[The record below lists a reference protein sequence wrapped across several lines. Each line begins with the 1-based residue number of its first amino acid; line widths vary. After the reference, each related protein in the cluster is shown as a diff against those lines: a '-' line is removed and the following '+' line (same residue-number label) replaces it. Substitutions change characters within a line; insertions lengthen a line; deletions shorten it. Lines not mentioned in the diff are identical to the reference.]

1 MRQAWE
7 AARLRRTLSSSGVWS
22 VLWGIVATITGV
34 ASLEASGL
42 NALLIGIGLFLIGTG
57 IAAWAS
63 PGPITLRLDAA
74 ALLMVGVWN
83 ILVAVTGD
91 LSSQFMWIVLGFFQ
105 VGWAVQR
112 FRQHGNFVRV
122 QHIPKSLAREVEALV
137 NSVQRATAERV
148 EFRIGN
154 KVWLARLLP
163 DLVVAVSGAGNA
175 QDVQFV
181 LPDEFALQ
189 VTGTAQGR
197 QWPPAIIHLKGEG
210 RTGTVAPA
218 SAERYR
224 VWRAGQEGLGAA
236 STPQEP
242 SAGPDRVESAPAE
255 PQEPAAMPEH
265 AVPVQAELQ
274 EPAAMSD
281 WVASAPAAPQEPAA
295 MPDHAVPVQAE
306 LQEPAAGPDRVAP
319 APAVINRPRR
329 RRRRLGWIIAIVV
342 LILIGVL
349 AYWGIGLSIY
359 NRGVEAHNNLDV
371 ETALVRYEQ
380 VMRYYPAFL
389 GSFVNMAAQNHRP
402 CALYRQAHQAYIAQ
416 SYQVAYPYYAQ
427 FVAQYPSDRLILL
440 VYEEYPV
447 VCMACAQTADQ
458 QGDYLKAIALY
469 REVLTFFSDSP
480 QAADA
485 RTALPAVYCKYG
497 AARSEAGDYGAATEA
512 YQKALAVA
520 QTEYPAAR
528 QGLWTTYQRWGSA
541 LLAAGEYEMALA
553 RYHDGLA
560 IGDEAHDALVGP
572 AIGQVYLAWVQDTS
586 AAGAY
591 KQAIDLAVQ
600 ALEAFPNSDWQGK
613 MLALIGETYVRW
625 ANEQCRA
632 GEYQAALDTL
642 TLALQTFPGQNLGVD
657 IHSSRQNVY
666 VGWARALSGK
676 REYAQAIEVYH
687 ALIKAYPTA
696 ATMVENE
703 VILAYYNRARDA
715 WSARDYY
722 TAAWAYEELI
732 KSYPTH
738 ALVEKAQQ
746 NLAQVHYDW
755 AVDAE
760 GRHDLTA
767 AMTHYEAC
775 LAAEERRLSLDQ
787 AAAPPTYTITVN
799 TDSLN
804 VRRGPATEQAVV
816 GVAKRGQILTAL
828 GRSQDGQWIK
838 VQEPDGW
845 VFASLVTGKTPVSEM
860 TVFDL
865 ATQPTP
871 ASLKPPVVEQSA
883 LAAQAWEAAARVTFL
898 SGMNFYDAQ
907 DYKNAALKFQAVIDR
922 YALSQVIT
930 DTRSIAARTYLAWG
944 DALSA
949 TARYEDAVYAYNQV
963 KAVDAA
969 GEYVKQAIDG
979 AASAY
984 LAWADSLYAA
994 RSYSDAIDKY
1004 ALVYTDYPSSSYVN
1018 AAYRGVIA
1026 CYTDWAGS
1034 FLQQGKYEQAIAR
1047 YQAIV
1052 DGFSSSPAAN
1062 IARVA
1067 IGKAYN
1073 NWGAALHAQKKYTD
1087 AMGKFALAWQT
1098 TSDADVVAV
1107 ARKGY
1112 NDALWALARLT
1123 DETGKAII
1131 NAALTTACQGQAA
1144 ASPAV
1149 GLATEEAGKA
1159 RCNSAWF
1166 VLPSELL
1173 ATMPAH
1179 FRYAVCMTSGTTELE
1194 RCAYTGGRTLVRQ
1207 QIWWKVTVRSA
1218 KTGAWLAENTFY
1230 GPPPGSCPFS
1240 RYFSGMVD
1248 YVNGGTPSTDSVT
1261 NWLRG
1266 VIK

>member
-1 MRQAWE
+1 MNVVCSQCGMSNSAEREYCSSCQVLLNRSPQVMRQAWE

-22 VLWGIVATITGV
+22 VLWGIVATMVGV
-34 ASLEASGL
+34 ASLEASGV

-63 PGPITLRLDAA
+63 PNPTTLRLDAA

-91 LSSQFMWIVLGFFQ
+91 LSSQFMWIVIGFFQ
-105 VGWAVQR
+105 IGWAVQR
-112 FRQHGNFVRV
+112 FRQHSNFVRV
-122 QHIPKSLAREVEALV
+122 QHIPKSLAREVETLI
-137 NSVQRATAERV
+137 NSVQRAAAERV

-154 KVWLARLLP
+154 KVWLVRLLP
-163 DLVVAVSGAGNA
+163 DLVVAVTGAGNA

-181 LPDEFALQ
+181 LPDEFALE

-197 QWPPAIIHLKGEG
+197 QWPPAIIHLKGER

-218 SAERYR
+218 SVERYR
-224 VWRAGQEGLGAA
+224 AWRVGQAGSDAA
-236 STPQEP
+236 STSQEP
-242 SAGPDRVESAPAE
+242 SAEPDR
-255 PQEPAAMPEH
+255 AAS
-265 AVPVQAELQ
+265 VQA
-274 EPAAMSD
+274 
-281 WVASAPAAPQEPAA
+281 AP
-295 MPDHAVPVQAE
+295 
-306 LQEPAAGPDRVAP
+306 QEPAAGPDRVAP
-319 APAVINRPRR
+319 APAEPQEPAAGPERASFVPAVINRPGQ

-349 AYWGIGLSIY
+349 AYWGIGLSTY

-389 GSFVNMAAQNHRP
+389 GSFVDMAVQNHRP
-402 CALYRQAHQAYIAQ
+402 CALYRQAHQAYVAQ

-427 FVAQYPSDRLILL
+427 FVAEYPSDRLILL
-440 VYEEYPV
+440 VYEEYPP

-469 REVLTFFSDSP
+469 REVLTFFSDTP

-485 RTALPAVYCKYG
+485 RVALPAVYCKYG
-497 AARSEAGDYGAATEA
+497 AARSDAGDYGAATEA

-520 QTEYPAAR
+520 QTEYPAAQ

-553 RYHDGLA
+553 RYHDALA
-560 IGDEAHDALVGP
+560 VGDEAHDALVEP
-572 AIGQVYLAWVQDTS
+572 AIGQVYLAWVQDMS

-600 ALEAFPNSDWQGK
+600 ALEAFPNSDWQGR
-613 MLALIGETYVRW
+613 MLALIGETYAHW
-625 ANEQCRA
+625 TNEQCRG
-632 GEYQAALDTL
+632 GEYQTALDTL
-642 TLALQTFPGQNLGVD
+642 TLALQTFSGQNLGVD
-657 IHSSRQNVY
+657 IHTLRQNVY
-666 VGWARALSGK
+666 VGWARALNGK
-676 REYAQAIEVYH
+676 QEYAQAIEVYH

-703 VILAYYNRARDA
+703 VILAYYNQAHDA

-738 ALVEKAQQ
+738 VLVEKARQ

-760 GRHDLTA
+760 ERHDLTA
-767 AMTHYEAC
+767 AIAHYEAC

-787 AAAPPTYTITVN
+787 ATAPPTYTITVN

-804 VRRGPATEQAVV
+804 VRRGPATEQAVI

-828 GRSQDGQWIK
+828 GRSHDGQWIK
-838 VQEPDGW
+838 VQKPDGW

-860 TVFDL
+860 VVFDL

-898 SGMNFYDAQ
+898 SGVNFYDAQ
-907 DYKNAALKFQAVIDR
+907 DYKNAALKFQAVIDK

-949 TARYEDAVYAYNQV
+949 TARYEDAAYAYNQV
-963 KAVDAA
+963 RVVDAA

-1004 ALVYTDYPSSSYVN
+1004 ALVYTDYPSSSYVD

-1052 DGFSSSPAAN
+1052 DSFSSSPAAN
-1062 IARVA
+1062 AARVA

-1087 AMGKFALAWQT
+1087 AMGKFALAWQA

-1123 DETGKAII
+1123 DETGQAII

-1166 VLPSELL
+1166 VLPPDLW

-1248 YVNGGTPSTDSVT
+1248 YVNGGTPAPDSVT